1 MRLAVDMGILPSK
14 STTEFPAIDVVFS
27 SLLRRASD
35 TMNIILEEIRLAE
48 KIIVPSPQ
56 ESDATKQ
63 LSTKHQYS
71 IPIIQSWRL
80 NERHYGALVG
90 LSKEGAERLYGR
102 VRLTRWRDSWDVP
115 PPPMPLEMVR
125 RWGREDH
132 CQPVTIVKMG
142 DGGRTCI
149 FDPAA
154 LGMQNLHSK
163 KASKGS
169 GVRIVEHGGR
179 RKKSIP
185 AESSGSATTFMP
197 PSESLR
203 DAYER
208 FLPLWIQGI
217 APHIRAGRTVLVV
230 AHANTIRSI
239 LFAIDGEIATKENA
253 KRVKIPSA
261 LPLVYEFVDSDGF
274 VGLEDVD
281 EDVGEQVA
289 TVNETAGII
298 SKSTSPAYAFNGRL
312 CSGVVPGNL
321 RLLIPPNSTIA
332 KKKTN
337 EDLRYQLN
345 GTWIETEETKSA
357 SFCTDLGKSMGEQD
371 IA

>member
-1 MRLAVDMGILPSK
+1 MGILPSK

-56 ESDATKQ
+56 ESDAAKQ
-63 LSTKHQYS
+63 LSTKYQYS

-163 KASKGS
+163 KTSKGS

-357 SFCTDLGKSMGEQD
+357 SFCTDFGKSMGEQD